1 MLEKWIELCDLKRIL
16 YFPIT
21 LQNMSHNQLRLTIM
35 TPWVLYSEKKEPHS
49 PRDREMIG
57 NHNPLNLSLQNML
70 LLQLICFVMCR
81 CIENIPLFKKK
92 KKVAFYLVHDRLSK
106 FKLEKLFLLSFWL
119 HLSLQLSGIKRKLM
133 VMGHQDLNAWWQI
146 DGEKVQFEW

>member
-1 MLEKWIELCDLKRIL
+1 MIWKGSCISRSLSKIWATTNYALQSWLHECYILK
-16 YFPIT
+16 
-21 LQNMSHNQLRLTIM
+21 
-35 TPWVLYSEKKEPHS
+35 KKEPHS

-81 CIENIPLFKKK
+81 CIENIPLFKK

-146 DGEKVQFEW
+146 DGKKVQFEW